1 VRQLPQRRYGAE
13 TPAKFDLNIPNREK
27 HGELK
32 ITLSF
37 FHYWSPSANESKQT
51 MKILIVLTAILATVG
66 AYCPNGCSK
75 NGSCGLNGEA
85 R

>member
-13 TPAKFDLNIPNREK
+13 TPAKFDLNNPNREK

-32 ITLSF
+32 FTLSF
-37 FHYWSPSANESKQT
+37 FHSHPANESKQT
-51 MKILIVLTAILATVG
+51 MKILIVLTAILASVG